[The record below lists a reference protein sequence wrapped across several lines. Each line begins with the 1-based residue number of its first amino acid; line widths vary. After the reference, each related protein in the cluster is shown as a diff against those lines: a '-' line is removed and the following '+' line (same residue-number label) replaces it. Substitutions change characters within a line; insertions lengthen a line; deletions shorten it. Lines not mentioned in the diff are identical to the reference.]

1 MAHAF
6 NLITTGIKENLQT
19 NFSGGVVVGNEVIFV
34 PAQYNEIGIFNTDT
48 LKFRTIDIS
57 NDITS
62 VSGIKFSGGA
72 VVGNKV
78 IFVPYNAR
86 NIGVYDVTTNTF
98 SYDKET
104 YSHEAKF
111 SGAAVVGDKVIFAPY
126 NADKIGVYDVTSD
139 SFTQS
144 PQITPTMKAKFSGAS
159 AIGNNVIFA
168 PYRAEE
174 VGIYDVKS
182 DTYTYKTTKGLV
194 QSGVT
199 LYSGTTSLENN
210 VILSS
215 QQANVVCVYNNT
227 NKELSFSP
235 PINENT
241 YAFSGACTIGNKV
254 IFAPY
259 NSNSIGIFDIGETN
273 IYSNFKPED
282 QKTKTFMETNEK
294 FNGAVSV
301 GNKVI
306 FIPKSTKYVGV
317 FELNKSSEKDDSET
331 NFNLILGLSIGLGL
345 PVLAIIIILIIKDPA
360 NVIYKNKF
368 T

>member
-1 MAHAF
+1 MAHTF
-6 NLITTGIKENLQT
+6 NLITTDIKENLQT

-57 NDITS
+57 NNITP
-62 VSGIKFSGGA
+62 VSGIKFSGAA
-72 VVGNKV
+72 VLENKV

-98 SYDKET
+98 SYDPP
-104 YSHEAKF
+104 S
-111 SGAAVVGDKVIFAPY
+111 SGSLPNV
-126 NADKIGVYDVTSD
+126 N
-139 SFTQS
+139 
-144 PQITPTMKAKFSGAS
+144 AKFSGAS

-168 PYRAEE
+168 PFRAEE
-174 VGIYDVKS
+174 VGIYDVS
-182 DTYTYKTTKGLV
+182 TETYTSKTTKGLV

-199 LYSGTTSLENN
+199 LYSGATSLENN
-210 VILSS
+210 VILSP
-215 QQANVVCVYNNT
+215 QQANHVCVYNNT
-227 NKELSFSP
+227 NIELSFSP

-331 NFNLILGLSIGLGL
+331 NFNIILGLSIGLGIPIL
-345 PVLAIIIILIIKDPA
+345 VIIILLIIKDPA